1 MKQCKKHGPHN
12 WRKLLSLAVTFYFME
27 RTVEMNNYWINFK
40 ILVKIRSCIW
50 QLELGFRT
58 YDLVSLL
65 RLVATKLV
73 FISQISRKGLLQDLN
88 LGSDMNVSSRWSIT
102 NVKRYC
108 IQIGLLYSSFMFT
121 LDIFKRWALFSGS
134 TLEYRLL
141 E

>member
-1 MKQCKKHGPHN
+1 MGHTIDASSYHLQ
-12 WRKLLSLAVTFYFME
+12 WLFME
-27 RTVEMNNYWINFK
+27 RTMEMNNYWINFK

-50 QLELGFRT
+50 QLELRFRT

-108 IQIGLLYSSFMFT
+108 IQIGLLYSFFMFT
-121 LDIFKRWALFSGS
+121 LDIFKRWVLFSGS
-134 TLEYRLL
+134 TSSINF
-141 E
+141 

>member
-1 MKQCKKHGPHN
+1 MGHTIDASSSYHLQ
-12 WRKLLSLAVTFYFME
+12 WLFME

-73 FISQISRKGLLQDLN
+73 FIPQISRKGLLQDLN
-88 LGSDMNVSSRWSIT
+88 LGSDMNVSSCWSIK
-102 NVKRYC
+102 NVNRYC
-108 IQIGLLYSSFMFT
+108 IQIGLLYSFFMFT
-121 LDIFKRWALFSGS
+121 LDIYFALKDELCFQVQLS
-134 TLEYRLL
+134 
-141 E
+141 